1 MEVGCGWCNGAWK
14 ACNGNGWCSRFRERR
29 ASFIMVWLGSGR
41 RDIVL
46 MVDGLHGNYI
56 DTVKD
61 YLL

>member
-1 MEVGCGWCNGAWK
+1 
-14 ACNGNGWCSRFRERR
+14 
-29 ASFIMVWLGSGR
+29 MVWLGSGR